1 MAGDACFQAGR
12 YSHSKPLLSELL
24 SLFIE
29 KLRQWHFGIAERY
42 AGICTAFKTTEGRS
56 QTDLDTKHIVRA
68 CIMETH
74 AVVAVN
80 CYS

>member
-12 YSHSKPLLSELL
+12 NSHSKPLLSQSL

-29 KLRQWHFGIAERY
+29 KLRHWFFGIAERY

-56 QTDLDTKHIVRA
+56 QTDLDTRQIVRA

-74 AVVAVN
+74 AVVDR
-80 CYS
+80 YS